1 MWIAFGTYSF
11 DTISPVTAAAD
22 QLIRKARLKAGL
34 TQRQVARRLGV
45 TQPVIARLE
54 QPGSNPTVETLEQ
67 VLRACDH
74 TLELRV
80 RKTPRN
86 IDETL
91 VAGQLRRRPAER
103 LEDFQQAYDAMRD
116 LVLTARRS
124 RGGVA

>member
-1 MWIAFGTYSF
+1 M
-11 DTISPVTAAAD
+11 TAAAD

-74 TLELRV
+74 TLDLRV
-80 RKTPRN
+80 RETPRN

-91 VAGQLRRRPAER
+91 VAGLLRRHPAER
-103 LEDFQQAYDAMRD
+103 LEYFQQAYDAMRD